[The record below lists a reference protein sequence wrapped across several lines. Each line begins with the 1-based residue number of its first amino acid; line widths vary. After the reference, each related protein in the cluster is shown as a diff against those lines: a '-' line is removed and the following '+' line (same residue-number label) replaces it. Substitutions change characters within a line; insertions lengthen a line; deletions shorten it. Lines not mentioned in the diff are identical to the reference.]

1 VTGFAGVQGV
11 VCVQKSPDAT
21 DAGRKLYG
29 EAFWNYIW
37 GTGVCPGF
45 ASSNECKLA
54 RRVETLYFFVCK
66 NFFCRN
72 LGLAREG
79 DG

>member
-1 VTGFAGVQGV
+1 MIYHGVDAETFHPVSAANPVVFDGKTLWLNLRRACVSPSFARRNQG
-11 VCVQKSPDAT
+11 
-21 DAGRKLYG
+21 
-29 EAFWNYIW
+29 E
-37 GTGVCPGF
+37 
-45 ASSNECKLA
+45 LA